1 MCLFAPFR
9 YNRLAIGQFFQFCQL
24 VQTMQFT
31 PGIRGRRGEDEGGH
45 HSLASEANLQGG
57 ALRRALAQGS
67 GRQEQLAR

>member
-1 MCLFAPFR
+1 
-9 YNRLAIGQFFQFCQL
+9 
-24 VQTMQFT
+24 MQFT